1 MKNIIGPIA
10 ENVLDDI
17 HSKLLDFP
25 MLFRDK
31 VNEECAWSTPTF
43 YRKRK
48 DPAAISNAEREKIVG
63 ILDEVF
69 QNLREYF
76 DKYRKRER

>member
-1 MKNIIGPIA
+1 MKNTIGPFT

-17 HSKLLDFP
+17 HSKLLEFP

-31 VNEECAWSTPTF
+31 VNEECSWSTPTF

-48 DPAAISNAEREKIVG
+48 DPAGISNAEREKIVG
-63 ILDEVF
+63 ILDDEFRSLRVF
-69 QNLREYF
+69 
-76 DKYRKRER
+76 

>member
-1 MKNIIGPIA
+1 MKKMINPIPG
-10 ENVLDDI
+10 NVLEDI

-25 MLFRDK
+25 NLFRARVSD
-31 VNEECAWSTPTF
+31 ECLWSIPTF

-48 DPAAISNAEREKIVG
+48 DPANISNAEKEKIVG

-76 DKYRKRER
+76 DKYRRHEQ